1 MALLSLLFVGSLWGG
16 FKGLED
22 TEKIL
27 GQQLPVSLVSSL
39 LFLQLVFLSPWILAY
54 APLSYRM
61 LPASQV
67 SLLFRHIVPLSWL
80 PLPLQPSNR
89 GFLNTRLI

>member
-16 FKGLED
+16 FKGLGH

-27 GQQLPVSLVSSL
+27 GQQLSVSLVSSL
-39 LFLQLVFLSPWILAY
+39 LFLQLFFLSPWSLAY

-67 SLLFRHIVPLSWL
+67 SLLLGHTVPLS
-80 PLPLQPSNR
+80 
-89 GFLNTRLI
+89 